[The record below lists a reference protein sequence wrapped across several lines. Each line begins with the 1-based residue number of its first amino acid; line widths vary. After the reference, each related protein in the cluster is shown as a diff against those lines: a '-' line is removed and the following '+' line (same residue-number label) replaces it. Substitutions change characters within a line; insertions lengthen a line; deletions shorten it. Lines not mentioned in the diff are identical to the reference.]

1 MIRGNLFIPLFLIFF
16 CLYGCNSRPTDERIL
31 NKKVLSEAKV
41 LSLDTIDLK
50 GIERSLAYQYYV
62 YKDSVLIVQNFS
74 RDGQWLIE
82 LYDLKTKDLKNKL
95 LRIGRGH
102 NEVLQCTSFVS
113 GDKLIVYDFQ
123 LQKLFNIDIDSVLTN
138 KKYMPKYDLIPNGG
152 ISSFAY
158 LNDQPVMDN
167 LYIFDSEKVKIHQEG
182 NRLFYCKDYKVGLE
196 KSYKFNTQ
204 NITSGGLVIAC
215 QYNKKIMY
223 ASMHQSTIE
232 LYNNMLEM
240 EKAIIGP
247 KELDTDYYI
256 DENNEVIFDRS
267 IPYTYI
273 NYYCTSKEVGLL
285 YYGTLVNASNDEFEN
300 HNGYLLVFDWEGN
313 LKKNY
318 AIGAHALAVSK
329 SVKYPNTYYC
339 CIRGKDKELYLCK
352 AHE

>member
-16 CLYGCNSRPTDERIL
+16 CLYGCNSRHTDERIL

-62 YKDSVLIVQNFS
+62 YKDSVLIVQN
-74 RDGQWLIE
+74 
-82 LYDLKTKDLKNKL
+82 
-95 LRIGRGH
+95 
-102 NEVLQCTSFVS
+102 
-113 GDKLIVYDFQ
+113 
-123 LQKLFNIDIDSVLTN
+123 
-138 KKYMPKYDLIPNGG
+138 
-152 ISSFAY
+152 
-158 LNDQPVMDN
+158 
-167 LYIFDSEKVKIHQEG
+167 
-182 NRLFYCKDYKVGLE
+182 
-196 KSYKFNTQ
+196 
-204 NITSGGLVIAC
+204 ITSGGLVIAC
-215 QYNKKIMY
+215 QNNKKIMY

-285 YYGTLVNASNDEFEN
+285 YYGTLVNAPNDEFEN